1 MTDVNTN
8 RCKESMNCPQE
19 PSSLRVRRG
28 SEILLTTDSKG
39 VSPRQLSVVSFKCL
53 ASGFPGSARVFI
65 ASLPRL
71 SEFNKTPSPSSTLSV
86 LQAPRLI
93 IYS

>member
-8 RCKESMNCPQE
+8 RCKESMNYPQE
-19 PSSLRVRRG
+19 PSSLRVRRE

-39 VSPRQLSVVSFKCL
+39 VSPKQSSVVSFKCL
-53 ASGFPGSARVFI
+53 ASGFPGSVRVFI

-71 SEFNKTPSPSSTLSV
+71 SELNKTPK
-86 LQAPRLI
+86 APHPL
-93 IYS
+93 